1 MSAGENNSSP
11 SGTAQS
17 GADRILL
24 REIRFF
30 GNHGATREEQ
40 DVGQWYAV
48 DLDLFLNLAPAGR
61 SDELTKTVDYGE
73 VCRAVME
80 VGSGRRFRLI
90 EALAEEISR
99 CVLNNPAV
107 ESVRTRVTKS
117 TPAGLTASLSGLG
130 TLAYSAVEVHRS
142 RAGRVVVSPSA

>member
-1 MSAGENNSSP
+1 M
-11 SGTAQS
+11 TARDTLDACH
-17 GADRILL
+17 GDRILL
-24 REIRFF
+24 RDIQFF

-48 DLDLFLNLAPAGR
+48 DLDLFLDLGHAGR
-61 SDELTKTVDYGE
+61 ADDLSRTVDYGE

-80 VGSGRRFRLI
+80 LGSTSRFRLI

-99 CVLNNPAV
+99 RVLNNFAV
-107 ESVRTRVTKS
+107 DSVRIRVTKS
-117 TPAGLTASLSGLG
+117 TPVGLTASLSELG

-142 RAGRVVVSPSA
+142 RDVS